1 MPVRNQRGGN
11 LIDRVRH
18 QTELRALEQARRV
31 PWQRL
36 AAVADEYTEW
46 EVLGLW
52 VRAGAED
59 LGRGQSWRRP
69 GASRRWSRRRW
80 SQGRLCCLPASVRIS
95 TRLCGMA
102 AVRAPGFGRMSAC
115 GRR

>member
-11 LIDRVRH
+11 LIDRVHH

-46 EVLGLW
+46 EVFGLW
-52 VRAGAED
+52 VRAVVEAPGGIRAMVAKEMESRAPLLLAGIRSD
-59 LGRGQSWRRP
+59 LE
-69 GASRRWSRRRW
+69 
-80 SQGRLCCLPASVRIS
+80 
-95 TRLCGMA
+95 RLCGMA
-102 AVRAPGFGRMSAC
+102 AVRASGFGRMSA
-115 GRR
+115 